1 MAPQSNS
8 YRFRHLLYTFEEIFA
23 IRSGAYFIVYW
34 YAIFDRVLSPDEPES
49 GAFHTAWN
57 APLCFMGLR
66 IEVDAVGYPAEHVA
80 VGDTIVLGH
89 AHADAVASGVDHGLE
104 VAGGVDPV
112 VDGALG
118 GVGCAGEHGEVIA
131 EAIGVAGVDS
141 GLALLRSV
149 MPGVAPV
156 GADLGGIHQ
165 GLIDR

>member
-1 MAPQSNS
+1 
-8 YRFRHLLYTFEEIFA
+8 
-23 IRSGAYFIVYW
+23 
-34 YAIFDRVLSPDEPES
+34 
-49 GAFHTAWN
+49 
-57 APLCFMGLR
+57 MGLR
-66 IEVDAVGYPAEHVA
+66 IEVDAVGYPDEHVA

-89 AHADAVASGVDHGLE
+89 AHADAVASGVDHGLK

-118 GVGCAGEHGEVIA
+118 GVGCAGEHGEVVT

-165 GLIDR
+165 GLIDRQL